1 VTSFTR
7 LSTRVS
13 ATVKPER
20 SQPKY
25 FLLRS
30 QHYGSCR
37 IWKRFRKHKLA
48 LAGIVTIALIA
59 LACFAAPWIA
69 PYDPLEIARDAN
81 GQILKNDPPSVDHIM
96 GTDNIGR
103 DVFSRLL
110 HAGRISLLV
119 AFVVT
124 FASVGIGISIGAVS
138 GYYGGWLDDVIQRF
152 TEFTIAIPLL
162 PLLLAFSALL
172 RGVTLIPWLPR
183 QWNSAVIITVI
194 LIIFSW
200 TNASLLV
207 RGMVL
212 SLRHQEFTEA
222 AKALGAGDFSIILR
236 HMIPNSL
243 APIIVSATL
252 GLGTVIILES
262 ALSFLGF
269 GIQPPVPTW
278 GNMLNEYQN
287 DMWTQPA
294 KVFYPGLAIFICVLA
309 FNYIGDGL
317 RDAMD
322 PRLKH

>member
-1 VTSFTR
+1 MANVVSLESET
-7 LSTRVS
+7 LSTVTAES
-13 ATVKPER
+13 PWKV
-20 SQPKY
+20 
-25 FLLRS
+25 
-30 QHYGSCR
+30 

-48 LAGIVTIALIA
+48 VTGMITITLIA
-59 LACFAAPWIA
+59 LACFLAPFYA
-69 PYDPLEIARDAN
+69 PYDPIRDLSRGEN
-81 GQILKNDPPSVDHIM
+81 GQLLRNDPPSLQHLM

-103 DVFSRLL
+103 DVFTRLL
-110 HAGRISLLV
+110 YAGRISLSV
-119 AFVVT
+119 AFIVT
-124 FASVGIGISIGAVS
+124 IFATTTGVLVGSLS
-138 GYYGGWLDDVIQRF
+138 GYYGGWIDEAIQRF
-152 TEFTIAIPLL
+152 VEFLLTIPLL

-172 RGVTLIPWLPR
+172 RGVKIPGLPPE
-183 QWNSAVIITVI
+183 WSSAVIITLI
-194 LIIFSW
+194 LIIFGW
-200 TNASLLV
+200 MGASILI

-212 SLRHQEFTEA
+212 SLRNQDFTEA
-222 AKALGAGDFSIILR
+222 AKALGLGSLGIIFR

-252 GLGTVIILES
+252 SLGGVIIIES

-287 DMWTQPA
+287 EMWTQPA
-294 KVFYPGLAIFICVLA
+294 KVFYPGLVIFICVLA

>member
-1 VTSFTR
+1 MANVVSLESET
-7 LSTRVS
+7 LSTVTEES
-13 ATVKPER
+13 PWKV
-20 SQPKY
+20 
-25 FLLRS
+25 
-30 QHYGSCR
+30 

-48 LAGIVTIALIA
+48 VAGMVTISLIA
-59 LACFAAPWIA
+59 LACYLAPLYA
-69 PYDPLEIARDAN
+69 PYDPVRDLSRDEN
-81 GQILKNDPPSVDHIM
+81 GQILRNDPPSLQHLM

-103 DVFSRLL
+103 DVFTRLL
-110 HAGRISLLV
+110 YAGQISLSV
-119 AFVVT
+119 AFIVT
-124 FASVGIGISIGAVS
+124 IFATVIGVLIGSLS
-138 GYYGGWLDDVIQRF
+138 GYYGGTIDEVIQRF
-152 TEFTIAIPLL
+152 VEFLITIPLL

-172 RGVTLIPWLPR
+172 RGVTIPGLPPE
-183 QWNSAVIITVI
+183 WSSAVIITLI
-194 LIIFSW
+194 LIIFGWMS
-200 TNASLLV
+200 AAILI

-212 SLRHQEFTEA
+212 SLRNQEFTEA
-222 AKALGAGDFSIILR
+222 ARALGLGSFGIIVR

-252 GLGTVIILES
+252 SLGGVIVLES

-287 DMWTQPA
+287 EMWTQPA
-294 KVFYPGLAIFICVLA
+294 KVFYPGLVIFVCVLA

>member
-1 VTSFTR
+1 MANVVSLESET
-7 LSTRVS
+7 LSTVTEESPWRV
-13 ATVKPER
+13 V
-20 SQPKY
+20 
-25 FLLRS
+25 
-30 QHYGSCR
+30 
-37 IWKRFRKHKLA
+37 WKRFRKHKLA
-48 LAGIVTIALIA
+48 VAGMVTITLIA
-59 LACFAAPWIA
+59 LACYLAPLYA
-69 PYDPLEIARDAN
+69 PYDPIRDISRDEN
-81 GQILKNDPPSVDHIM
+81 GQILRNDPPSINHLM

-103 DVFSRLL
+103 DVFTRLL
-110 HAGRISLLV
+110 YAGRISLTV

-124 FASVGIGISIGAVS
+124 LFATVIGVLVGSFS
-138 GYYGGWLDDVIQRF
+138 GYYGGWIDDVVQRF
-152 TEFTIAIPLL
+152 VEFLITIPLL

-172 RGVTLIPWLPR
+172 RGISIPGLPPE
-183 QWNSAVIITVI
+183 WSSAVIITLI
-194 LIIFSW
+194 LIFFGWMS
-200 TNASLLV
+200 ASILI

-212 SLRHQEFTEA
+212 SLRNQEFTEA
-222 AKALGAGDFSIILR
+222 AKALGLGSLGIITR

-252 GLGTVIILES
+252 SLGGVIVLES

-287 DMWTQPA
+287 EMWTQPA
-294 KVFYPGLAIFICVLA
+294 KVFYPGLIIFICVLA